1 MPLATS
7 DFRNPVCQEMRSL
20 RFSSNSGNGGGENG
34 AEHLGSSLVESK
46 ISPIQPSE
54 MLSFARMYNEQRYN
68 YTKTYN
74 EQGSIDSSDTYASC
88 QTHPSYSQ
96 GDLTEEADSNL
107 YINPLEVT
115 EKCGTSQMK
124 KSISG
129 EVGRSIITNT
139 SPSAESLKE
148 ASKANLNDMIPK
160 HRKIRIQQSIKPR
173 MQIVSDEESIVVRS
187 ILKED
192 TAIEDNN
199 NHYGGLRGGKSFPL
213 VSTNSLSSATRIINY
228 HMFGSLGTSKHYK
241 EILLRAQWN

>member
-1 MPLATS
+1 MEYTS
-7 DFRNPVCQEMRSL
+7 NHEL
-20 RFSSNSGNGGGENG
+20 RDLEAS
-34 AEHLGSSLVESK
+34 A
-46 ISPIQPSE
+46 
-54 MLSFARMYNEQRYN
+54 EQRAEDRSFMISN
-68 YTKTYN
+68 FEPPFVLRKLRGANRLSTFRDVNDLAKN
-74 EQGSIDSSDTYASC
+74 CSAVLG
-88 QTHPSYSQ
+88 

-115 EKCGTSQMK
+115 EKCGTSQIK

-139 SPSAESLKE
+139 SPSTESLKE

-173 MQIVSDEESIVVRS
+173 MQIVRDEESLVVRS

-199 NHYGGLRGGKSFPL
+199 NHYGGLRGGKSSPL
-213 VSTNSLSSATRIINY
+213 VSTNSLASATRIINY

-241 EILLRAQWN
+241 AKCQRNFNTLSEKYHQVQ